1 MLKEGTLR
9 AGHQGM
15 WEEGLRAPR
24 LAWWS
29 SGSSQEGD
37 ERAWQGRGQ
46 QTMALGI
53 SSWVFFLVLFWFPT
67 HRKNRSHKC
76 GLCCPHWF
84 GNRVPLGQNHITCI
98 HLVLCCFHT
107 VGWASRDHA
116 AHNAGKTPGLEGEG
130 SWAWPGL

>member
-1 MLKEGTLR
+1 MRGSGKGR
-9 AGHQGM
+9 VSRSRPWAYPAG
-15 WEEGLRAPR
+15 
-24 LAWWS
+24 
-29 SGSSQEGD
+29 
-37 ERAWQGRGQ
+37 
-46 QTMALGI
+46 
-53 SSWVFFLVLFWFPT
+53 FFFWFSFGSPT

-98 HLVLCCFHT
+98 HLVSCYFHT
-107 VGWASRDHA
+107 AGWASSDHA